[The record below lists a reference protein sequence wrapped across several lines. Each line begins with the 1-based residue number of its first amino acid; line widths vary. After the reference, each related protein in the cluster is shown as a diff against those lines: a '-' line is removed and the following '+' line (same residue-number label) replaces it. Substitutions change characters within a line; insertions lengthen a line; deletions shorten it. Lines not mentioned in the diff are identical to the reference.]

1 MVSKI
6 KSLELELKKLQETNE
21 VLVSDIQTMR
31 EETESDKSY
40 IEELKDQIANYRL
53 NAKSREVRVVIHVCV
68 INLIV

>member
-1 MVSKI
+1 M
-6 KSLELELKKLQETNE
+6 ELKKLQETNE